1 MSPPADL
8 ASDFPEGPPPAPRRV
23 LADLLAEVGLDRRLA
38 DDVALT
44 GADPVLPSSFAVGTV
59 AQTTIAA
66 VATAAVNLWCARG
79 GDVQEVAV
87 DMRHAAFE
95 FLSER
100 YFRVDGEPPGSSWD
114 AIAGPYRCGD
124 GRWVRLHTNF
134 PHHRDGIL
142 ELLDCGYDRES
153 VQAALGG
160 WRAEAFEQAV
170 AQRGLVATMMRSP
183 AEWLATA
190 QGAALAG
197 QPLISIERIGRA
209 PVNQLLDAPRPL
221 AGVRVL
227 DLTRIIAGPVCGR
240 ALAAHGA
247 EVLRIASPQLPFIPA
262 LIVDTGRGK
271 RSAFIDLAHDDGRTG
286 LRNLLREA
294 DVFVQGYRPGGLAAR
309 GFSPE
314 EAAALRPG
322 IVYVSLSAY
331 GTEGPWAGRRGFDS
345 LVQTASGLNHAEA
358 EAAGIEGP
366 KELPCQALDHAS
378 GYLMALGAIA
388 ALTRRAREGSSWH
401 VQVSL
406 ARTGRWLQSL
416 GRIKGGH
423 ACAAPAA
430 EDAEAYLET
439 SESGFG
445 RLEAIRHAAQ
455 LSISP
460 ARWELPA
467 MPLGSHEGGWVETS

>member
-1 MSPPADL
+1 MNEG
-8 ASDFPEGPPPAPRRV
+8 FPEGPPPTPRRV
-23 LADLLAEVGLDRRLA
+23 LADLLDHVGLDRRLA

-59 AQTTIAA
+59 AQATIAA
-66 VATAAVNLWCARG
+66 VAAAAAHLWCERG
-79 GDVQEVAV
+79 GDVQDVSV
-87 DMRHAAFE
+87 DMHHAAFE

-100 YFRVDGEPPGSSWD
+100 YFRVDGEPPASSWD

-124 GRWVRLHTNF
+124 GRWVRIHTNF
-134 PHHRDGIL
+134 EHHRDGIL
-142 ELLDCGYDRES
+142 DLLDCGYDRSS

-160 WRAEAFEQAV
+160 WRADTFEDAV
-170 AQRGLVATMMRSP
+170 AERGLVATMMRSP
-183 AEWLATA
+183 AEWLASP

-197 QPLISIERIGRA
+197 QPLVSIERIGRA
-209 PVNQLLDAPRPL
+209 PINQLLAAPRPL
-221 AGVRVL
+221 ANVQVL

-247 EVLRIASPQLPFIPA
+247 EVLRIASPRLPFIAP

-271 RSAFIDLAHDDGRTG
+271 RSAFIDLDHDAGRAG

-314 EAAALRPG
+314 EAAELRPG

-345 LVQTASGLNHAEA
+345 LVQTASGINYAEA
-358 EAAGIEGP
+358 EAAGVKGP

-378 GYLMALGAIA
+378 GYLMALGTIA
-388 ALTRRAREGSSWH
+388 ALTRRAREGGSWH

-406 ARTGRWLQSL
+406 ARSGRWLQGL
-416 GRIKGGH
+416 GRIAGGH
-423 ACAAPAA
+423 TCPAPSP
-430 EDAEAYLET
+430 AEAEPFLET

-445 RLEAIRHAAQ
+445 RLEAVRHAAQ
-455 LSISP
+455 LSRTP
-460 ARWELPA
+460 ARWDLPS
-467 MPLGSHEGGWVETS
+467 MPLGSHKGGWVE